1 MAAAMAELPNDGR
14 AWLLQRLEATMSA
27 DQATRR
33 TAEQA
38 LAAASEQQGYGV
50 VLTRM
55 VTQQG
60 VDVHIRQISFRLLY
74 VKEHWQEGDEHYRP
88 PSVSAEDK
96 AIMKALLPAAL
107 EVRERRLQTAIG
119 MAIIAIAQFD
129 WPQEWPELMPILVES
144 IADPSNQL
152 RVHGALQC
160 LAMLSDDI
168 DDTQLPLLV
177 PKLFPVL
184 YSILT
189 SDQVY
194 PSSVCQRALYVLR
207 NCIAMLGVMS
217 GHYQEEIRYLMT
229 PMLPQLIKYFCS
241 ILTPPLPSDS
251 PTEWA
256 MRMQVIKCLLQIV
269 QNFPRLSAEHLPGI
283 LGSLWQTFTSGSSVY
298 ERGAVAGLEDSH
310 GNLDDMDGSEQ
321 GLEVLMIQV
330 FEFLLSVT
338 SHPQYVKLVEQGLSE
353 LVKYTFVYLQM
364 TEEQI
369 IEWSND
375 PNQYVA
381 DEDNEAY
388 SCRVSGCLLLEE
400 LVENHVSVI
409 VKHIIAAAFQ
419 RFQEA
424 RALSHS
430 GHKDWWKIR
439 EAGMLGLGTIAE
451 ALVEEKDFE
460 VTTLVDDV
468 LSDLSLGKQMYPFL
482 QARAFGL
489 SAKLVDR
496 IDKSRATLILEA
508 ASAHL
513 MSQGSTLTKVGACRA
528 ITKVLDK
535 FDAASLGSPL
545 KTLYYSLGPLLTQL
559 SEDALHLAL
568 EALTAIIRAA
578 FQMEGAVVPV
588 VLEIWAQYVNDPLIS
603 IDALEVLEAVAAV
616 PSCLEPILHRVLP
629 SLQNILS
636 KPEQQSSSSLAGAC
650 SLLTMLL
657 KKLQLHHVCAIQP
670 AVFHPLTLLLLHSE
684 DHAVLQDGAEC
695 LAMLVRQGGPA
706 LLDSNET
713 CHQVMSTLLEVA
725 VRLLDPGLD
734 SSASLFAGDLVN
746 QLVMRL
752 PHQLAPHLP
761 ALVRAVVGRLAT
773 SQMPSL
779 TTSLLLVFS
788 RLVHM
793 SAPAIGEFVTLLAA
807 ISMEGQTS
815 ALSFVM
821 STWTQFQGDIQGAYQ
836 IKVSTTA
843 LALLLA
849 PGDPRLASVQVQGR
863 LLESPMA
870 GILTRSRAKL
880 APVQWSTV
888 ALPSKI
894 LSLLLATLLEMS
906 EQGGPD
912 DNEQDDDEWEEVGEG
927 NDDSVES
934 DPAEV
939 AVASN
944 NESLHEYTS
953 GAYQAWQND
962 EPLQVDTLDL
972 DADDVDAAH
981 DPINQIDLVEW
992 LRELL
997 RTLARHSPPA
1007 LEALCQDLTPLEKK
1021 VLLATVGDR

>member
-1 MAAAMAELPNDGR
+1 MAAAMAELADDGR
-14 AWLLQRLEATMSA
+14 AWILQRLEATMSA
-27 DQATRR
+27 DLVTRR

-38 LAAASEQQGYGV
+38 LAAASEQPGYGV
-50 VLTRM
+50 VLARI

-60 VDVHIRQISFRLLY
+60 VDY

-160 LAMLSDDI
+160 LALLSDDI

-217 GHYQEEIRYLMT
+217 GVYQEEIRDLMA

-241 ILTPPLPSDS
+241 MLTPPLPSDS

-256 MRMQVIKCLLQIV
+256 MRMQVIKCLFQIV
-269 QNFPRLSAEHLPGI
+269 QKFPRLSAEHLPGI

-298 ERGAVAGLEDSH
+298 ERGAGAGLEDTH

-330 FEFLLSVT
+330 FEFLMSV
-338 SHPQYVKLVEQGLSE
+338 SCHPQYFKLVEQGLPE

-369 IEWSND
+369 IEWSDD

-400 LVENHVSVI
+400 LVENHGSVI

-424 RALSHS
+424 KALSNS

-468 LSDLSLGKQMYPFL
+468 LSDLSLGKQVYPFL

-513 MSQGSTLTKVGACRA
+513 MSRGSTLTKVGACRA

-535 FDAASLGSPL
+535 FDAASLGSQL

-568 EALTAIIRAA
+568 EALTAMIRADASTA
-578 FQMEGAVVPV
+578 FQMEEVVVPV
-588 VLEIWAQYVNDPLIS
+588 VLEIWAQYINDPLIS

-629 SLQNILS
+629 SLQKVLS
-636 KPEQQSSSSLAGAC
+636 KPEQHSSSSLAGAC

-657 KKLQLHHVCAIQP
+657 KKSQLHHVCAIQP
-670 AVFHPLTLLLLHSE
+670 AVFQPLTLLLLHSE

-734 SSASLFAGDLVN
+734 SSASLFAGDFVN

-821 STWTQFQGDIQGAYQ
+821 STWTQYQGDIQGAYQ

-849 PGDPRLASVQVQGR
+849 SGDPRLASVQVQGR

-880 APVQWSTV
+880 APVQWSTA

-906 EQGGPD
+906 EQD
-912 DNEQDDDEWEEVGEG
+912 DNEQDDDEWEELGEG
-927 NDDSVES
+927 NVDSVET

-944 NESLHEYTS
+944 NESLHEHTS
-953 GAYQAWQND
+953 GAYQALQND
-962 EPLQVDTLDL
+962 ESLQVDTLDL
-972 DADDVDAAH
+972 DADDVDAAR
-981 DPINQIDLVEW
+981 DLINQIDLVEW

-997 RTLARHSPPA
+997 RTLARQSSPA
-1007 LEALCQDLTPLEKK
+1007 LEALSQDLTPLEKK
-1021 VLLATVGDR
+1021 ALLATVGDR

>member
-1 MAAAMAELPNDGR
+1 MAAAMAELADDGR
-14 AWLLQRLEATMSA
+14 LWLLQRLEATMSA
-27 DQATRR
+27 DQVTRR

-50 VLTRM
+50 ALTRIA
-55 VTQQG
+55 TLRG
-60 VDVHIRQISFRLLY
+60 VDVDIRQISFLTSDTSRSTGI
-74 VKEHWQEGDEHYRP
+74 KAMSTIGPQ
-88 PSVSAEDK
+88 

-107 EVRERRLQTAIG
+107 EFRERRLQTAVG
-119 MAIIAIAQFD
+119 MAIIAIAHFD

-160 LAMLSDDI
+160 LALLSDDI

-184 YSILT
+184 YSVLT

-194 PSSVCQRALYVLR
+194 PATVRQRALYVLR

-217 GHYQEEIRYLMT
+217 GVYQEEIRDLMA
-229 PMLPQLIKYFCS
+229 PVLPQLIKYFCS
-241 ILTPPLPSDS
+241 MLTPPLPSDS

-256 MRMQVIKCLLQIV
+256 TRMQVIKCLFQIV
-269 QNFPRLSAEHLPGI
+269 QNFPRLSAEHLPGV
-283 LGSLWQTFTSGSSVY
+283 LESVWQTFTSGSCVY
-298 ERGAVAGLEDSH
+298 ERGAVAGLEDTH
-310 GNLDDMDGSEQ
+310 GNLDDADGSEQ

-338 SHPQYVKLVEQGLSE
+338 CHQRYFSLVEQGLPE
-353 LVKYTFVYLQM
+353 LVNYTFVYLQM

-400 LVENHVSVI
+400 LVENHGSVI
-409 VKHIIAAAFQ
+409 VKHITAAALQ

-439 EAGMLGLGTIAE
+439 EAAMLGLGTIAE

-468 LSDLSLGKQMYPFL
+468 LSDLSSGKQMYPFL

-489 SAKLVDR
+489 IAKLVDG
-496 IDKSRATLILEA
+496 IDKVRATVILEA
-508 ASAHL
+508 ANAHL

-535 FDAASLGSPL
+535 VDAASLGLQL
-545 KTLYYSLGPLLTQL
+545 KTLYYSLCPFLTQL

-568 EALTAIIRAA
+568 EALTAIIRSDASTA

-588 VLEIWAQYVNDPLIS
+588 VLEIWAQYINDPLIS

-616 PSCLEPILHRVLP
+616 PECLEPILHRVLP
-629 SLQNILS
+629 SLQKVLS
-636 KPEQQSSSSLAGAC
+636 KPEQHSSSSLAGAC

-657 KKLQLHHVCAIQP
+657 KKLQLHHICAIQP
-670 AVFHPLTLLLLHSE
+670 AVFQPLTLLLLHSE
-684 DHAVLQDGAEC
+684 DHAILQDGAEC

-713 CHQVMSTLLEVA
+713 SHQVMSTLLEVA

-734 SSASLFAGDLVN
+734 CSASLFAGDYVN
-746 QLVMRL
+746 QLVLRL
-752 PHQLAPHLP
+752 PHHLAPHLP
-761 ALVRAVVGRLAT
+761 ALVRAVIGRLAT
-773 SQMPSL
+773 SQMPSV

-807 ISMEGQTS
+807 VSMEGQTS

-821 STWTQFQGDIQGAYQ
+821 STWTHFQGDIQGAYQ

-849 PGDPRLASVQVQGR
+849 SGDPRLASVQVQGR

-880 APVQWSTV
+880 APVQWSSV

-927 NDDSVES
+927 NDDSVEF

-939 AVASN
+939 AVTSN
-944 NESLHEYTS
+944 NESLYAHMS
-953 GAYQAWQND
+953 GTYQAVQND

-972 DADDVDAAH
+972 DADDVDAAR

-997 RTLARHSPPA
+997 RTLARQSPPSF
-1007 LEALCQDLTPLEKK
+1007 EALCQDLTPLEQK
-1021 VLLATVGDR
+1021 VLLATVEDH